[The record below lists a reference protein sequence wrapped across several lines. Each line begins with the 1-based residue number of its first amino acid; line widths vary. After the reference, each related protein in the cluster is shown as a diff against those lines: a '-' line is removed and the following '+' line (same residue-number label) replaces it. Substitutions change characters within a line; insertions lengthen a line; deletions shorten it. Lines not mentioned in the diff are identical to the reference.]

1 MTFRSA
7 RTTVARSLVA
17 WLIFAVSLALAQTAS
32 QAISSNGSAQASQ
45 FVPAPSNPAPAYAP
59 GLLTQ
64 ERTKAPLPAIPMP
77 PDRADDSYR
86 IYTML
91 MPVGELGRPGWP
103 RDLWLLSDTTLSLVA
118 ADRDCLPQEVNGS
131 EDPMNPHFAVHPPAD
146 RVPDFNELLEDFD
159 KRCHERIQLTQ
170 DSFPNT
176 MPLRLLTEEE
186 QDEFVSTRWDQN
198 AGAYGDQIAA
208 KYKGAPGISSFS
220 QVYFNSHHTLAMVYA
235 TGWCGGLCV
244 QSFWDVLEFRDGQW
258 KRLPWS
264 NTFVMS

>member
-1 MTFRSA
+1 
-7 RTTVARSLVA
+7 
-17 WLIFAVSLALAQTAS
+17 
-32 QAISSNGSAQASQ
+32 
-45 FVPAPSNPAPAYAP
+45 
-59 GLLTQ
+59 
-64 ERTKAPLPAIPMP
+64 MP
-77 PDRADDSYR
+77 QDRADDSYR

-118 ADRDCLPQEVNGS
+118 PDRNCMPQAANGS

-159 KRCHERIQLTQ
+159 KRCHERIMLAQ

-176 MPLRLLTEEE
+176 MPLRLLTEDE

-198 AGAYGDQIAA
+198 AGEYGDQIAA

-244 QSFWDVLEFRDGQW
+244 QSFWDVLEFKDGQW
-258 KRLPWS
+258 RRLPWS